1 MILRK
6 RLIPIKKAKFIHK
19 EWGVAYGRRII
30 KNSKVMYYNNCDK
43 DGLSYWKQV
52 EVEFLKI
59 IREG

>member
-6 RLIPIKKAKFIHK
+6 RLIPIEKAKFIHK

-30 KNSKVMYYNNCDK
+30 KNSKVMYYNSSDN

-52 EVEFLKI
+52 EIEFLKI